1 MKATNRREFL
11 KKTTTT
17 AAGLMLSVPVVKSG
31 FAKKCPN
38 DTINVAVVGIRG
50 KGGMYGGGGH
60 YLNYCKMPSVRVTT
74 LCDIDERLFP
84 EAVKNVEEIGG
95 NTPKTIVDYRD
106 VLEDKDIDVISIAT
120 PDHWHALKTIW
131 ACQAG
136 KDVYVEKPISYNI
149 DEGRKMVQA
158 ARKYNRVVQ
167 VGTQS
172 RSSKITKEA
181 IKFIRDG
188 KLGKIYMGRG
198 IVYGH
203 RGNIGHVK
211 DSPIP
216 EEVHWDRFLGPAP
229 YRPFNENRFH
239 YKWHWFWDTST
250 SEFGNNGIHHM
261 DKVRWGMNKHVHP
274 VKVQCT
280 GGFYGWENSDQEIPN
295 LQIATFEYDDG
306 TIMELEVRSLYTN
319 PEFGSKSGCFF
330 YGSEGW
336 MHLGGGGFKTFFGTK
351 DEPGPSMSSSDPN
364 LPTLKDFAEA
374 EADDSVKTREPEYTH
389 FSNFIDCVRSRKWQN
404 LNADILEGHMSTAM
418 MHLGNIA
425 YRTGRSLTFNPYSER
440 FIDDDDANSYLTRE
454 YRYPYV
460 VPGKV

>member
-1 MKATNRREFL
+1 MKSTNRREFL
-11 KKTTTT
+11 KKSTAT

-31 FAKKCPN
+31 FAKKSPN

-60 YLNYCKMPSVRVTT
+60 YLNYCKMPNVRVTT

-84 EAVKNVEEIGG
+84 EAIKNVKEIGG
-95 NTPKTIVDYRD
+95 NTPKTVVNYQD

-120 PDHWHALKTIW
+120 PDHWHALMTIW

-136 KDVYVEKPISYNI
+136 KDVYIEKPISYNI
-149 DEGRKMVQA
+149 YEGRKMVQA

-172 RSSKITKEA
+172 RSSKVTQEA

-216 EEVHWDRFLGPAP
+216 EGVHWDRFLGPAP

-239 YKWHWFWDTST
+239 YNWHWFWDTST
-250 SEFGNNGIHHM
+250 TEFGNNGTHHM

-274 VKVQCT
+274 VKVQGT
-280 GGFYGWENSDQEIPN
+280 GGFYVWDSDQEIPN
-295 LQIATFEYDDG
+295 LQTATFEYEDG

-319 PEFGSKSGCFF
+319 SEFDSKSGCFF

-336 MHLGGGGFKTFFGTK
+336 MHLGSRGFKTFFGTK
-351 DEPGPSMSSSDPN
+351 DEPGPGMSSSDLN
-364 LPTLKDFAEA
+364 LPTLKNISKA
-374 EADDSVKTREPEYTH
+374 EADNSVKVREPEYTH
-389 FSNFIDCVRSRKWQN
+389 FSNFIDCVRSRRWQN

-425 YRTGRSLTFNPYSER
+425 YRTGRTLRFNSNSER
-440 FIDDDDANSYLTRE
+440 FIDDDDANSYLTRD

-460 VPGKV
+460 VPEKV